1 MTKYIKKVSLKS
13 VENYLGVNLTC
24 DTISIGAD
32 TACYYTSFAVI
43 KTTNSYLILES
54 LEKITVPKLA
64 KKVTIKQVLNN
75 VDLFTE
81 QLDYLKN
88 KWSKKYKF
96 DQTRIEDCF
105 YQFSIKTTKLLAYN
119 GILTYDRLKRIS
131 KNTTLTMPN
140 SARKNINFKASQ
152 KKLPRI
158 KLKKEI
164 IKYIN
169 LALNLKIEND
179 NESDAIVLALSGLI
193 KNEI

>member
-1 MTKYIKKVSLKS
+1 
-13 VENYLGVNLTC
+13 
-24 DTISIGAD
+24 
-32 TACYYTSFAVI
+32 
-43 KTTNSYLILES
+43 
-54 LEKITVPKLA
+54 
-64 KKVTIKQVLNN
+64 
-75 VDLFTE
+75 
-81 QLDYLKN
+81 
-88 KWSKKYKF
+88 
-96 DQTRIEDCF
+96 
-105 YQFSIKTTKLLAYN
+105 
-119 GILTYDRLKRIS
+119 
-131 KNTTLTMPN
+131 MPN